1 MMTTGS
7 WLEDRIGWRACCS
20 ASWSWL
26 ILRRASGARTPD
38 PEALML
44 LQQQLD
50 GLRSQL
56 TQSLSGQ
63 GALLGSRSRSSRAS

>member
-1 MMTTGS
+1 MTTGS
-7 WLEDRIGWRACCS
+7 WLAVGIGVAGVLLGVLLM
-20 ASWSWL
+20 A
-26 ILRRASGARTPD
+26 ILRRASGARTAE
-38 PEALML
+38 PEALLL

-63 GALLGSRSRSSRAS
+63 GALL